1 MQNKIDIPGTTISL
15 EIIDK
20 IITVTNKIK
29 YDIQMQ
35 FKNQD
40 AEPSLD
46 ESGDIF
52 EPLYWLDVKAIPKE
66 PTLQKFF
73 EFIEN
78 NKQNLF
84 DLCGFKGELE

>member
-52 EPLYWLDVKAIPKE
+52 EPQVLEIVLDLLKNDSKTGAVLPLNINDRDFTITIEKE
-66 PTLQKFF
+66 AT
-73 EFIEN
+73 N
-78 NKQNLF
+78 
-84 DLCGFKGELE
+84 

>member
-35 FKNQD
+35 FKTKTQKLLWTQTEMYLN
-40 AEPSLD
+40 
-46 ESGDIF
+46 
-52 EPLYWLDVKAIPKE
+52 LY
-66 PTLQKFF
+66 F
-73 EFIEN
+73 
-78 NKQNLF
+78 
-84 DLCGFKGELE
+84 G

>member
-1 MQNKIDIPGTTISL
+1 MQNKIDIPGTTITL
-15 EIIDK
+15 EIVDK
-20 IITVTNKIK
+20 NITVTNKIK

-52 EPLYWLDVKAIPKE
+52 EPYKNTIALLRQSWSKKIRSWVQISSP
-66 PTLQKFF
+66 
-73 EFIEN
+73 
-78 NKQNLF
+78 
-84 DLCGFKGELE
+84 

>member
-15 EIIDK
+15 EIVDK

-40 AEPSLD
+40 ADTSLD
-46 ESGDIF
+46 PEGD
-52 EPLYWLDVKAIPKE
+52 
-66 PTLQKFF
+66 
-73 EFIEN
+73 
-78 NKQNLF
+78 LF

>member
-20 IITVTNKIK
+20 VITVTNKIK

-52 EPLYWLDVKAIPKE
+52 SLGAVALGVGNIASKSAGLAQAGNAMKTLDKLRRI
-66 PTLQKFF
+66 
-73 EFIEN
+73 
-78 NKQNLF
+78 
-84 DLCGFKGELE
+84 